1 MSPAVSESPAI
12 RPGIASP
19 VTAMHDGFGSSSPV
33 CRAWSREEFTVTA
46 VKSRL
51 FPEINLDGDGR
62 QTGFLRLPYSV
73 HRSAYG
79 WIPIPIATI
88 GNGAGPRIL
97 LMAGNHGDEY
107 EGQVA
112 LGRLI
117 RSLEPAEVRGHLIIL
132 PSANFPAAMAG
143 SRTSPLDDGNLNRS
157 FPGDPTGGPTEQ
169 IAYYIESELLPRVE
183 FVLDLHS
190 GGSSLTYLP
199 STLGRRPET
208 PAAVDRATALM
219 QAFGAPIGYL
229 VDGGGWGD
237 HTITAA
243 AARVGI
249 RHMSTELAGGGQVT
263 QAALHIAEGGVR
275 RVLHALGA
283 LAAPPPPAEHQTRL
297 MQVSGQ
303 DYYCYAPEPGLFEP
317 LVELGAE
324 VEAGTLAGAIHPHD
338 TPWREPAVARFNRA
352 GTVICKR
359 VPGRVERG
367 DCLYH
372 LASDLVR

>member
-1 MSPAVSESPAI
+1 MPPA
-12 RPGIASP
+12 
-19 VTAMHDGFGSSSPV
+19 
-33 CRAWSREEFTVTA
+33 
-46 VKSRL
+46 KSRL
-51 FPEINLDGDGR
+51 SSEIDLDRDGR
-62 QTGFLRLPYSV
+62 HTGFLRLPHSV

-79 WIPIPIATI
+79 FIPIPIAAI
-88 GNGAGPRIL
+88 GNGAGPKVL
-97 LMAGNHGDEY
+97 LMAGNHGDEL

-117 RSLEPAEVRGHLIIL
+117 RELKPEEVRGHITIL

-143 SRTSPLDDGNLNRS
+143 SRTSPLDEGNLNRS
-157 FPGDPTGGPTEQ
+157 FPGDPSGGPTEQ
-169 IAYYIESELLPRVE
+169 IAWYIESELLPRAD

-190 GGSSLTYLP
+190 GGSSLRYVP
-199 STLGRRPET
+199 STLGRRPDTAEAT
-208 PAAVDRATALM
+208 EAALGLM
-219 QAFGAPIGYL
+219 RAFGAPVGYL

-243 AARVGI
+243 AARVGT

-263 QAALHIAEGGVR
+263 PSALRIAEGGIR

-283 LAAPPPPAEHQTRL
+283 LVTAPPAAEQQTRL

-317 LVELGAE
+317 LAELGAE
-324 VEAGTLAGAIHPHD
+324 VAAGDAAGLIHPHD
-338 TPWREPAVARFNRA
+338 TPWREPSIARFSRA
-352 GTVICKR
+352 GTVICQR
-359 VPGRVERG
+359 VPGRTERG

>member
-1 MSPAVSESPAI
+1 MLLNLPPLFLSRVARSA
-12 RPGIASP
+12 
-19 VTAMHDGFGSSSPV
+19 AMN
-33 CRAWSREEFTVTA
+33 A

-51 FPEINLDGDGR
+51 APDIDLDRDGKH
-62 QTGFLRLPYSV
+62 TGFLRLPHSV

-79 WIPIPIATI
+79 WIPIPIAAI
-88 GNGAGPRIL
+88 GNGDGPRIL

-117 RSLEPAEVRGHLIIL
+117 RDLQPDAVHGHITIL

-143 SRTSPLDDGNLNRS
+143 SRTSPLDEGNLNRL
-157 FPGDPTGGPTEQ
+157 FPGDPTGGPTAQ
-169 IAYYIESELLPRVE
+169 IAYYLESELLPRVD

-190 GGSSLTYLP
+190 GGSSLSYLP
-199 STLGRRPET
+199 STLGRRPDT
-208 PAAVDRATALM
+208 PEAVDRALELM
-219 QAFGAPIGYL
+219 RAFGAPMGYL
-229 VDGGGWGD
+229 TTVPLDGP
-237 HTITAA
+237 TITAA
-243 AARVGI
+243 AARVGV

-263 QAALHIAEGGVR
+263 PSALRIAEGGVR
-275 RVLHALGA
+275 RVLKALGVLESA
-283 LAAPPPPAEHQTRL
+283 PPAEFETRL
-297 MQVSGQ
+297 MQVGGP
-303 DYYCYAPEPGLFEP
+303 DYYCYASDGGLFEP

-324 VEAGTLAGAIHPHD
+324 VEAGTAAGAIHPHD
-338 TPWREPAVARFNRA
+338 TPWREPAIARFARS

-372 LASDLVR
+372 LATDLVR

>member
-1 MSPAVSESPAI
+1 M
-12 RPGIASP
+12 
-19 VTAMHDGFGSSSPV
+19 
-33 CRAWSREEFTVTA
+33 TVI
-46 VKSRL
+46 KSRL
-51 FPEINLDGDGR
+51 SAEIVFDRDGK
-62 QTGFLRLPYSV
+62 QTGFVRLPYSV

-79 WIPIPIATI
+79 WLPIPIACVAR
-88 GNGAGPRIL
+88 GEGPTVL
-97 LMAGNHGDEY
+97 VLAGNHGDEY

-112 LGRLI
+112 LGKLI
-117 RSLEPAEVRGHLIIL
+117 RSLDPAEVRGHIVIL

-143 SRTSPLDDGNLNRS
+143 SRTSPLDGGNLNRL
-157 FPGDPTGGPTEQ
+157 FPGDPSGGPTEQ
-169 IAYYIESELLPRVE
+169 IAYYIESELLPRVD

-208 PAAVDRATALM
+208 PESLEAATALM
-219 QAFGAPIGYL
+219 TAFGAPFGYL
-229 VDGGGWGD
+229 TNVPLDGP
-237 HTITAA
+237 TITAA

-263 QAALHIAEGGVR
+263 PSALRIAEGGIR

-283 LAAPPPPAEHQTRL
+283 LETPPPPAEYETRL

-303 DYYCYAPEPGLFEP
+303 DYYCYAPDPGLFEP

-324 VEAGTLAGAIHPHD
+324 VEAGTPAGAIHPHD
-338 TPWREPAVARFNRA
+338 TPWREPAIAHFSRA

-372 LASDLVR
+372 LATDLLR

>member
-1 MSPAVSESPAI
+1 MPAV
-12 RPGIASP
+12 R
-19 VTAMHDGFGSSSPV
+19 
-33 CRAWSREEFTVTA
+33 
-46 VKSRL
+46 SRL
-51 FPEINLDGDGR
+51 SPEIDLDGSGK
-62 QTGFLRLPYSV
+62 QTGFLRLPHSV

-79 WIPIPIATI
+79 WIPIPIAQI
-88 GNGAGPRIL
+88 SNSGANGSGPTIL

-117 RSLEPAEVRGHLIIL
+117 RDLDPAEVRGRIIIL

-143 SRTSPLDDGNLNRS
+143 TRTSPLDQGNLNRS
-157 FPGDPTGGPTEQ
+157 FPGDPTGGPTAQ
-169 IAYYIESELLPRVE
+169 IAYYIEHELLPRCD
-183 FVLDLHS
+183 FVLDIHS

-199 STLGRRPET
+199 STLGRRPDT
-208 PAAVDRATALM
+208 PERLERAIELM
-219 QAFGAPIGYL
+219 RVFGAPVGYM

-237 HTITAA
+237 MTLTAA
-243 AARVGI
+243 AARVGV

-263 QAALHIAEGGVR
+263 PAALRIAEGGVR

-283 LAAPPPPAEHQTRL
+283 LTSPPPPAEHATRL
-297 MQVSGQ
+297 MQVSGP

-324 VEAGTLAGAIHPHD
+324 IEAGTAAGAIHPHD
-338 TPWREPAVARFNRA
+338 TPWREPAIARFSRA

-372 LASDLVR
+372 IATELVR